1 MWSVAESEGIPAQLP
16 VSSPPPWPATV
27 RATIWWHRANEQAI
41 ALGGQDSNIN
51 ITVAMVVDYLD
62 SPVGPYREI
71 LASPVLRRPGGG
83 RGVMPRLS
91 VPFIAVDSAAS
102 VHGGREHWHL
112 PKVLADFTGDVL
124 EGSGAS
130 GPDWLVET
138 QSEGRG
144 PSFPIK
150 GGLGFAQPVVDG
162 LQIASTKMTGRARY
176 AKVTVLAEGPTLTGW
191 LKPGTHHGL
200 QIVSGTMET
209 GIARTI
215 SS

>member
-1 MWSVAESEGIPAQLP
+1 MWSVAESEDVPAQLP

-27 RATIWWHRANEQAI
+27 RATLWWHRATEQAI
-41 ALGGQDSNIN
+41 ALGARDSTID
-51 ITVAMVVDYLD
+51 ITVGMVVDYLD

-102 VHGGREHWHL
+102 VHGGRAHWNL
-112 PKVLADFTGDVL
+112 PKVLGDFTGDVL
-124 EGSGAS
+124 DGSGAS
-130 GPDWLVET
+130 GRDWLVET
-138 QSEGRG
+138 QSDGRG
-144 PSFPIK
+144 PSFPIR
-150 GGLGFAQPVVDG
+150 GGLGFAQPVDG
-162 LQIASTKMTGRARY
+162 GLEIASTRLTGRARY
-176 AKVTVLAEGPTLTGW
+176 AKVTVLGEGPTLTGW

-209 GIARTI
+209 GTARTVT
-215 SS
+215 S